1 MVGAKPLSRLWVAMA
16 MALDGSIKFR
26 AIVNQMMKRTSPQLN
41 EA

>member
-16 MALDGSIKFR
+16 LDGSIKFR
-26 AIVNQMMKRTSPQLN
+26 AVVNQMKMPSQQLT

>member
-16 MALDGSIKFR
+16 LDGSIKFR
-26 AIVNQMMKRTSPQLN
+26 AVVNQMMKRPSPQLN